1 MSLALQV
8 VATGTRGKQRFVR
21 YKATPN
27 NAVNYPAG
35 GDAADFTAATNP
47 LNLPMAFLSVPPT
60 QDQVRFLD
68 SLAGSDPEYVVG
80 ALLTNGKVK
89 LWASAG
95 NEKAAGVY
103 SAAELA
109 DTLLFEVEVPVGK

>member
-1 MSLALQV
+1 
-8 VATGTRGKQRFVR
+8 
-21 YKATPN
+21 
-27 NAVNYPAG
+27 
-35 GDAADFTAATNP
+35 
-47 LNLPMAFLSVPPT
+47 
-60 QDQVRFLD
+60 
-68 SLAGSDPEYVVG
+68 
-80 ALLTNGKVK
+80 LLTNGKVK